1 MPGPTPT
8 SPTASAPHSDR
19 RRWVA
24 LGVVCLGMFMIT
36 IDASIVNVALPAIQ
50 RQLHLSQA
58 DLTWVVN
65 AFLITFGS
73 CLLLAGRLGDLIG
86 RRRVFLLGLAVFTVS
101 SALCG
106 LAGNPDLLIAGRFL
120 QGIGAALTASAVV
133 ALIVTE
139 FPRADERAKAMS
151 AYIFVAVGG
160 GSLGLLV
167 GGILTQT
174 ISWHWIFFINVPIG
188 IVTFLLGRVLIRENV
203 GLGLGRGVDWAGS
216 LMITVA
222 LMVGIYAIVE
232 VTSYGWLSVHTLV
245 VGGASAALLVGFVVL
260 ESRLANPIV
269 PLRIFRIPTLT
280 RSSIIRGL
288 LNTGMFSTFFL
299 GALYL
304 QNVIGYTPIQTGL
317 AFLPTSLSMAVLS
330 AGITARLMTRFGP
343 KRVLLPGMVAA
354 TVGLLLL
361 SRLGVQVDYWTQL
374 FPAYLLLGL
383 GAGCSFLPLLSIA
396 MRDVP
401 EEDAGLGSGVV
412 NVSMQVAAAVGLAV
426 LGTVASNRSRVL
438 LASGAA
444 PRSALTGGYH
454 LAYLIAAA
462 CTAVGTV
469 TAVVLLG
476 GPRQTAPDPAERQH
490 LAVENAGEPGAT

>member
-1 MPGPTPT
+1 MPGPHPTP
-8 SPTASAPHSDR
+8 PTATPPLDDR

-50 RQLHLSQA
+50 RQLRLTQA

-65 AFLITFGS
+65 GFLITFGS

-86 RRRVFLLGLAVFTVS
+86 RRRVFLLGLAVFTAS
-101 SALCG
+101 SAMCG
-106 LAGNPDLLIAGRFL
+106 LAGDQAVLITGRFL

-167 GGILTQT
+167 GGVLTQT

-188 IVTFLLGRVLIRENV
+188 ILTFLLGRALIRENV
-203 GLGLGRGVDWAGS
+203 GLGLGRGVDWVGS

-245 VGGASAALLVGFVVL
+245 VGGVSVALLAGFVVL

-280 RSSIIRGL
+280 RSSVIRGL

-317 AFLPTSLSMAVLS
+317 AFLPTSVSMGALS
-330 AGITARLMTRFGP
+330 AGITARLMARFGP
-343 KRVLLPGMVAA
+343 QRVLLPGMVAV

-361 SRLGVQVDYWTQL
+361 SRVGVEVDYWTQL

-426 LGTVASNRSRVL
+426 LGTVASDRSRVL
-438 LASGAA
+438 LASGVA
-444 PRSALTGGYH
+444 PRPALTGGYH

-476 GPRQTAPDPAERQH
+476 GPRRPAPGPEERRR
-490 LAVENAGEPGAT
+490 LEVENAGEPLAG